1 MRPLGPDSGCSGVTP
16 TAPPV
21 VTPTTPFVPINP
33 STPQNASEAIKFQVC
48 KGKSLTINAP
58 NYNLVYIEEINLRV
72 QTIVNTVCLQITYL
86 TPPPPSKKNFSFI
99 NCFFIVLRI
108 VLDHIIW
115 TVTCDNLVHLVYYPR
130 LYLIARVK

>member
-1 MRPLGPDSGCSGVTP
+1 LEIIRERLCSNVLYISYKAAAAKQNNYKGFSLYFEMRPLGPDSGCSGVTP

-86 TPPPPSKKNFSFI
+86 TPPPPSKKKFLF
-99 NCFFIVLRI
+99 
-108 VLDHIIW
+108 
-115 TVTCDNLVHLVYYPR
+115 Y
-130 LYLIARVK
+130 